1 MVRVVR
7 SPVVMV
13 LCTIVIK
20 SSTKIEMEE
29 DSALLVN
36 GSQNA
41 SHVCRKDIFNAIARD
56 QKGKKK
62 S

>member
-1 MVRVVR
+1 
-7 SPVVMV
+7 MV
-13 LCTIVIK
+13 LCIIVIK
-20 SSTKIEMEE
+20 SSTKIEMEK
-29 DSALLVN
+29 DRTLLVN

-41 SHVCRKDIFNAIARD
+41 SHVGRKDIFNAIARV